1 MAGVLDR
8 LVYEVGYEVDKSS
21 FDNVKKGVGEI
32 TSVLKTMTKVAF
44 GAGTAILGFTAITT
58 AQIAETERLAKSV
71 GTTSDITE
79 AFGAQF
85 KRIGGTQEN
94 FIDLMEEMNNKIGE
108 MKGLG
113 ELGTLE
119 ESLEILN
126 IKFED
131 LQKLAPEEQFRKI
144 TESALALEDSQKAV
158 TAVDMLMG
166 GEANKLIG
174 SLRAQGLTYDDII
187 RKQQLYNFQ
196 TEESRKGALRFDNS
210 AKDFMKVLGSL
221 SNFIAGELGA
231 TISDLVN
238 QFTEWATAN
247 KEIIASGI
255 KEFVKTLSAI
265 FSALWTI
272 LRAFINVLSGAISAL
287 GGLSSAIRLIIA
299 TGVVLGLIKVAKGFA
314 LIAIAVKKASFSV
327 ATLGKVMKRV
337 AIFAVISALV
347 LIFEDLHSWIVGNN
361 SVMGELVGSFD
372 VFWESFKTGASTAME
387 VLASFGKGIIT
398 FLLMPFNL
406 VVKGINAV
414 LGAMNNL
421 AGTSLGKGLGLG
433 TMDLISSITPESL
446 GNSIGNLANSAV
458 NNIGGAVSNTS
469 TNTANIIVNATGDP
483 QAIAIAVQSQLD
495 KTFSSAS
502 TALQPRQK

>member
-21 FDNVKKGVGEI
+21 FDNMKKGVGEI
-32 TSVLKTMTKVAF
+32 TSALKTMTKVAF

-58 AQIAETERLAKSV
+58 SQIAETERLAKSV

-79 AFGAQF
+79 AFGAEF
-85 KRIGGTQEN
+85 ERIGGTQEN

-126 IKFED
+126 IKFSD
-131 LQKLAPEEQFRKI
+131 LQKLAPEEQFKAI
-144 TESALALEDSQKAV
+144 ASSALLLEDSQKAV

-210 AKDFMKVLGSL
+210 MKDGMKVLKSL
-221 SNFIAGELGA
+221 SNFVAGELGA
-231 TISDLVN
+231 TISEIIN

-247 KEIIASGI
+247 KEVIASGI
-255 KEFVKTLSAI
+255 KDFVKTLSLI
-265 FSALWTI
+265 FSTFWTVLKAVI
-272 LRAFINVLSGAISAL
+272 NIITGVADAF
-287 GGLSSAIRLIIA
+287 GGMSSAIRLIIA
-299 TGVVLGLIKVAKGFA
+299 TGVVLGIIRIAKGFA
-314 LIAIAVKKASFSV
+314 LIGIAVKRTTFNMVLMSKIMTKLRNLLLIGAIV
-327 ATLGKVMKRV
+327 A
-337 AIFAVISALV
+337 
-347 LIFEDLHSWIVGNN
+347 IFEDLYNWINGTN
-361 SVMGELVGSFD
+361 SVMGEMVGNFD
-372 VFWESFKTGASTAME
+372 TWFVQMGEGLKQLGSLIVE
-387 VLASFGKGIIT
+387 
-398 FLLMPFNL
+398 FLLMPLNA
-406 VVKGINAV
+406 VIDGINGV
-414 LGAMNNL
+414 L
-421 AGTSLGKGLGLG
+421 KGLNALPSVEI
-433 TMDLISSITPESL
+433 DLIKNISAGDVTGGALSGQASIKDFA
-446 GNSIGNLANSAV
+446 NLAV
-458 NNIGGAVSNTS
+458 NNIVGPPSNNT
-469 TNTANIIVNATGDP
+469 TTQTANITVNATGDP
-483 QAIAIAVQSQLD
+483 QAIAIAVENQMNRS
-495 KTFSSAS
+495 FSNAS

>member
-1 MAGVLDR
+1 MAGILDR

-71 GTTSDITE
+71 GTTTDLTE
-79 AFGAQF
+79 AFGAEF
-85 KRIGGTQEN
+85 ERIGGTQEN

-174 SLRAQGLTYDDII
+174 SLRAQGLTYDDVV

-210 AKDFMKVLGSL
+210 MKDFRKVLGSL
-221 SNFIAGELGA
+221 SNFIAGALGEN
-231 TISDLVN
+231 ISNLIN

-247 KEIIASGI
+247 KEVIASGI
-255 KEFVKTLSAI
+255 KDFVKTLSLI
-265 FSALWTI
+265 FSTLWTV
-272 LRAFINVLSGAISAL
+272 LRAVTNIITGVTDAFGGMGAV
-287 GGLSSAIRLIIA
+287 IRLLIA
-299 TGVVLGLIKVAKGFA
+299 TGVVLGILRIAKGFA
-314 LIAIAVKKASFSV
+314 IIGIAVKR
-327 ATLGKVMKRV
+327 ATFNMALMSKVMTKLKNLLLIG
-337 AIFAVISALV
+337 AIVV
-347 LIFEDLHSWIVGNN
+347 IFEDLYNWINGNN
-361 SVMGELVGSFD
+361 SVMGLLVGNFED
-372 VFWESFKTGASTAME
+372 WWASMKIGLDI
-387 VLASFGKGIIT
+387 LADFGKSILEFI
-398 FLLMPFNL
+398 LVPFNL
-406 VVKGINAV
+406 VIDQINNIMRLINSLSATTIGEKLGI
-414 LGAMNNL
+414 
-421 AGTSLGKGLGLG
+421 GKLE
-433 TMDLISSITPESL
+433 LISKITPESL
-446 GNSIGNLANSAV
+446 GGTIGNLASSAV
-458 NNIGGAVSNTS
+458 NNIGGAISNTA

-495 KTFSSAS
+495 KTFNSANK
-502 TALQPRQK
+502 ALQPTQK